1 MNVTITKIVRE
12 FTLDVEPTVVLNGTY
27 YEDGSFHLDRRGR
40 QVVTSAKVRV
50 TEGEQPFVQL
60 FGSNLNADGTRSKR
74 GQGEVWV
81 SPQELITRSHIPDET
96 TFTSDTTDEIEAAVL
111 AAVQGAL

>member
-1 MNVTITKIVRE
+1 MNVTITKVIRE

-40 QVVTSAKVRV
+40 QVVTSATVRV
-50 TEGEQPFVQL
+50 TEGEQPYVQL
-60 FGSNLNADGTRSKR
+60 FGSNLNANGTRSKR
-74 GQGEVWV
+74 SQGEVWV
-81 SPQELITRSHIPDET
+81 GRQELITRSHNYDET

-111 AAVQGAL
+111 AAIKDQL

>member
-74 GQGEVWV
+74 GQFADV
-81 SPQELITRSHIPDET
+81 
-96 TFTSDTTDEIEAAVL
+96 AAVVVGL
-111 AAVQGAL
+111 IVIAKYQHGAHIVRQHDRTQTTC